1 MRGQRVLVS
10 GMGGE
15 LGSLVA
21 SMLEAEEWVGSLVGI
36 DVDPPRRRL
45 HRAQFHLIQPTNR
58 ERIVDT
64 VTRFDPHVLVHL
76 AVWEPDARA
85 SAEHAQQFTHD
96 ATTAFLGAAA
106 ECRSLEHV
114 VTRSGI
120 EVYGRARNTPTRP
133 DERAA
138 IHPTSTYGRML
149 ADLERT
155 ARSVVTRVG
164 VPVTKLRLAPV
175 LGRHVPSPL
184 GRLLRQP
191 AVPFSVL
198 ADSPFTVIDD
208 HDAARAFVAAA
219 RLRVDG
225 PVNVVAPGG
234 ITALQALLRGRRV
247 PVPMVGPEWRMAA
260 RLSHAFGAPIPDH
273 VLEVMHRGRLASG
286 LRARE
291 VLGVAEP
298 SDVATV
304 IDRLYSWPTIVRRP
318 AKEAL
323 AS

>member
-21 SMLEAEEWVGSLVGI
+21 TMLETEDWVGSLLGI

-45 HRAQFHLIQPTNR
+45 HRSDFHLIQPTNR

-85 SAEHAQQFTHD
+85 STEHARQFTHD
-96 ATTAFLGAAA
+96 ATTAILGAAA
-106 ECRSLEHV
+106 ECKSLEHV

-120 EVYGRARNTPTRP
+120 EIYGRARNSPTRP
-133 DERAA
+133 DERSALD
-138 IHPTSTYGRML
+138 PTSTYGRML
-149 ADLERT
+149 ADLEKT
-155 ARSVVTRVG
+155 ARSVANRVG

-191 AVPFSVL
+191 AVPFSLL
-198 ADSPFTVIDD
+198 ADAPFTVIDD

-219 RLRVDG
+219 RNRFDG
-225 PVNVVAPGG
+225 PINVVAPGG
-234 ITALQALLRGRRV
+234 ITTLQALLRGRRV
-247 PVPMVGPEWRMAA
+247 PLPLVGPEWRIAG
-260 RLSHAFGAPIPDH
+260 RLSHAIGAPIPDH
-273 VLEVMHRGRLASG
+273 VLEVMHRGRLAADG
-286 LRARE
+286 RAAE
-291 VLGVAEP
+291 ALGVSP
-298 SDVATV
+298 HSDVASV

-318 AKEAL
+318 AREAL

>member
-21 SMLEAEEWVGSLVGI
+21 TMLEDEGWVGSLLGI

-45 HRAQFHLIQPTNR
+45 HRAEFHLIQPTNR

-64 VTRFDPHVLVHL
+64 VTRFNPHVLIHL

-85 SAEHAQQFTHD
+85 STEHARQFTHE
-96 ATTAFLGAAA
+96 ATTAILGAAA
-106 ECRSLEHV
+106 ECPALDHV

-133 DERAA
+133 DERTRL
-138 IHPTSTYGRML
+138 HPTSTYGEML
-149 ADLERT
+149 VDLERT
-155 ARSVVTRVG
+155 ARSVADRVG
-164 VPVTKLRLAPV
+164 VPITKLRLAPV

-191 AVPFSVL
+191 AVPFSLL
-198 ADSPFTVIDD
+198 ADAPFTVLED

-219 RLRVDG
+219 QRRYDG
-225 PVNVVAPGG
+225 PLNIVADGG
-234 ITALQALLRGRRV
+234 ITALQALMRGRRV
-247 PVPMVGPEWRMAA
+247 PLPLVGPEWRIAG
-260 RLSHAFGAPIPDH
+260 RVSHLLGAPVPDH
-273 VLEVMHRGRLASG
+273 VLEVMHRGRLAAG
-286 LRARE
+286 GHARE
-291 VLGVAEP
+291 VLGLTPRA
-298 SDVATV
+298 DVAAV
-304 IDRLYSWPTIVRRP
+304 IDRLYTWPSVVRRP
-318 AKEAL
+318 AREQL